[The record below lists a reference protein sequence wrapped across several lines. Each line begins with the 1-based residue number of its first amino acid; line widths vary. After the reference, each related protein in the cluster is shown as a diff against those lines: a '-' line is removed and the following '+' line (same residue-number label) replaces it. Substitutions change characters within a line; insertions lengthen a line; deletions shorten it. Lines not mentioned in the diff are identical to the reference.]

1 MSELY
6 NNIEIL
12 CKQKGI
18 SITTMCK
25 EAHVSR
31 GSLTDLKSGRSKLL
45 STEAITKIA
54 NYFDVEISWLMNIE
68 PSSAEK
74 AMVLFDDD
82 TREILDTLRKRP
94 EMRTLF
100 KVARDATKED
110 IETASDIIERFKK
123 GSGNID

>member
-1 MSELY
+1 MEFRNFVRIYRLGGVIMSELY

-54 NYFDVEISWLMNIE
+54 NYFDKDML
-68 PSSAEK
+68 
-74 AMVLFDDD
+74 
-82 TREILDTLRKRP
+82 
-94 EMRTLF
+94 
-100 KVARDATKED
+100 
-110 IETASDIIERFKK
+110 
-123 GSGNID
+123 